1 MNFNEINKKKNI
13 VLFGAGYIAEKTFKN
28 IDNNLIKGIVD
39 NSSNLQG
46 SKRKKILNLIV
57 KNPDSIK
64 IKTDFIVICSTAID
78 AISKQLIEM
87 GCKENLD
94 FCASPLLDNY
104 IAIEELEK
112 LNKSFLFSSGSA
124 PSKIFGGGLYKVDI
138 LQGKMKFKRLHSGF
152 VFGIINYNNR
162 ILFIDT
168 DKGVMELKSSGK
180 VTKIAELPKDS
191 RAHGF
196 SYNIDHD
203 KFYISCSN
211 LDSVLEYSNKF
222 ELLREFKLSNKKDLT
237 SNAQHHT
244 NDNVSIG
251 NSVYASMFSS
261 TGNWKTGM
269 FDGVVAEFDLIS
281 GNRLN
286 DVITGLYM
294 PHNVSYHNGNIAVLD
309 SLNGHLMA
317 DNGEI
322 TGTFPGFTRG
332 LDFDGQFYYVGQSKN
347 RNYSKVVG
355 RSNNISV
362 DCSVIVF
369 DPIRKVSRSFQFP
382 IEIGEIHSILLVD

>member
-1 MNFNEINKKKNI
+1 MNFKDINNKKNI

-28 IDNNLIKGIVD
+28 INKELVKGIVD
-39 NSSNLQG
+39 NSLNLQG
-46 SKRKKILNLIV
+46 SKRKKILNLTV
-57 KNPDSIK
+57 KSAISIN
-64 IKTDFIVICSTAID
+64 IETDFVIICSTAID
-78 AISKQLIEM
+78 AISEQLIKM
-87 GCKENLD
+87 GCVENSG
-94 FCASPLLDNY
+94 FCASPLLENY
-104 IAIEELEK
+104 IAIEKLEK
-112 LNKSFLFSSGSA
+112 LDKSFLFSSGSA
-124 PSKIFGGGLYKVDI
+124 PSDVFGGGLYKVNVS
-138 LQGKMKFKRLHSGF
+138 LGKMNYKRLYSGF
-152 VFGIINYNNR
+152 TFGILRYNDR

-168 DKGVMELKSSGK
+168 DRGVMELKSNEQIVK
-180 VTKIAELPKDS
+180 VADLPKDS

-196 SYNIDHD
+196 SYNEEHD
-203 KFYISCSN
+203 KFYVSCSN
-211 LDSVLEYSNKF
+211 LDSVLEYDTNF

-237 SNAQHHT
+237 SVAQHHT
-244 NDNVSIG
+244 NDNVSVG

-269 FDGVVAEFDLIS
+269 FDGVVAEFDLIT
-281 GNRLN
+281 GERLK
-286 DVITGLYM
+286 DVISGLYM

-322 TGTFPGFTRG
+322 SGTFPGFTRG
-332 LDFDGQFYYVGQSKN
+332 LDFDGQFFYVGQSKN

-362 DCSVIVF
+362 DCSIIVF

-382 IEIGEIHSILLVD
+382 IEIGEIHSIFLLN

>member
-1 MNFNEINKKKNI
+1 MNFNDINKKKNI

-28 IDNNLIKGIVD
+28 INNNLIKGIVD

-46 SKRKKILNLIV
+46 SKRKKILNLTV
-57 KNPDSIK
+57 QKPNSINL
-64 IKTDFIVICSTAID
+64 KTDFIIICSTAID
-78 AISKQLIEM
+78 AISNQLIEM

-104 IAIEELEK
+104 LAIERLEK
-112 LNKSFLFSSGSA
+112 LNKSFLFTSGSA
-124 PSKIFGGGLYKVDI
+124 PSEVFGGGLYKVDVI
-138 LQGKMKFKRLHSGF
+138 KGKMKFKRLHSGF
-152 VFGIINYNNR
+152 SFGIANYNNR

-168 DKGVMELKSSGK
+168 DKGVMELKSSEE
-180 VTKIAELPKDS
+180 VIKIAELPNDS

-196 SYNIDHD
+196 SYNIEHD

-211 LDSVLEYSNKF
+211 LDSVLEYSNSF
-222 ELLREFKLSNKKDLT
+222 ELLREFKLSNKKDST
-237 SNAQHHT
+237 STAQHHT

-261 TGNWKTGM
+261 TGNWKKGM

-281 GNRLN
+281 GKRLN
-286 DVITGLYM
+286 DVISGLYM

-309 SLNGHLMA
+309 SLNGHLMT

-322 TGTFPGFTRG
+322 SGTFPGFTRG
-332 LDFDGQFYYVGQSKN
+332 LDFDGEFYYVGQSKN

-369 DPIRKVSRSFQFP
+369 DPLRKVSRSFQLP
-382 IEIGEIHSILLVD
+382 IEIGEIHSILLLN

>member
-46 SKRKKILNLIV
+46 SKRKKILNLTV

-124 PSKIFGGGLYKVDI
+124 PSDILGGGLYKVKI
-138 LQGKMKFKRLHSGF
+138 SKGKMKFKRLHSGF
-152 VFGIINYNNR
+152 VFGIINYNKR

-168 DKGVMELKSSGK
+168 DKGVMELKSSDK

-382 IEIGEIHSILLVD
+382 IEIGEIHSILLLD